1 MAISAEHRSKF
12 AALHRQW
19 WRLQM
24 SEKFT
29 SGTKKKPSK
38 KQTNK
43 QLKPLS
49 FLESH
54 TYCDT
59 EYLTPVAERFAVE
72 LSLLDSMI

>member
-1 MAISAEHRSKF
+1 MV
-12 AALHRQW
+12 
-19 WRLQM
+19 
-24 SEKFT
+24 T
-29 SGTKKKPSK
+29 SPNERKIHEWDKKKPSK

-59 EYLTPVAERFAVE
+59 GYLTPVAERFAVE